1 MNNIKNVSNVVSDVT
16 TINETYIFLFI
27 ITIVFLLIISIVQYV
42 LIKVIK
48 NIKSSKKEYLYSQ
61 RLKVILSLLK
71 ILVILFIW
79 GEYISNLLTL
89 ITFISAAFTIA
100 LREFIFNFFAGFYIK
115 IKKTI
120 ELEDRIEIS
129 GIKGD
134 VININIMNFE
144 VLEVDENNKRGQST
158 GIIVNFPNS
167 IIFKEP
173 LKNYSKGFKYIWDEI
188 VVKIP
193 LDADINKAKNV
204 LYKIVNNNDVIKS
217 IPIKMKRQLQNIHT
231 EYRIYYNQYDPV
243 IYTEIVDDHI
253 ELQIRYLIH
262 PKKARYV
269 ASSIWN
275 KILESYRKKEIE
287 LFKD

>member
-193 LDADINKAKNV
+193 LDADVNKAKNV

>member
-144 VLEVDENNKRGQST
+144 VLEIDENNKRGQST

-188 VVKIP
+188 IVKIP
-193 LDADINKAKNV
+193 LDADVNKAKNV

-243 IYTEIVDDHI
+243 IYTEIVEDYI